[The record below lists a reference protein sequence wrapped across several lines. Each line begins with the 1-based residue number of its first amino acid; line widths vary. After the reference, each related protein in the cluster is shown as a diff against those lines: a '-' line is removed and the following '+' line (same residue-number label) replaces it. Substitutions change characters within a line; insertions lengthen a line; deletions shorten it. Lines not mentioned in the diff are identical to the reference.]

1 MTREVSRSRTLG
13 IAILGTFCVGG
24 ALAEDHPSELRQ
36 ALTACSTVKEP
47 ADRLACFD
55 KLAAAGTAALPA
67 LPPRP
72 AVATP
77 PAVATA
83 PVRAPESP
91 EDFGLSG
98 IQKTPR
104 SEQIQAITAAIVV
117 MGHAAN
123 GRVRLSLDNGQ
134 SWELEDSPDA
144 LLAVGNSVTIR
155 RASLGS
161 FLMTTPLKATHRVR
175 RIK

>member
-1 MTREVSRSRTLG
+1 MTHRHSRSRTLG
-13 IAILGTFCVGG
+13 IAIVSTFCVGG
-24 ALAEDHPSELRQ
+24 ALAEEHPSDLRQ

-55 KLAAAGTAALPA
+55 KLAAGAA
-67 LPPRP
+67 RP
-72 AVATP
+72 VA
-77 PAVATA
+77 AAA

-91 EDFGLSG
+91 EDFGLSA
-98 IQKTPR
+98 IQKAPKEAQT
-104 SEQIQAITAAIVV
+104 QAITGEIVG

-123 GRVRLSLDNGQ
+123 GRVRLTLDNGQ
-134 SWELEDSPDA
+134 SWELEDAADS

-161 FLMTTPLKATHRVR
+161 FLMTTPMKVTHRVR
-175 RIK
+175 RVK